1 MPRLEMI
8 AFDADDTLWHTEH
21 LYAEAQSSF
30 LRLLSN
36 YHPPD
41 WIAAR
46 LYDTEVKNLEH
57 FGYGIKSYVL
67 SMIETA
73 IELSEGR
80 VTGMDIQA
88 LLAIGRRMLSADVLL
103 LDRAADT
110 IRQLAP
116 THSLM
121 LITKGDL
128 FEQEG
133 KITRS
138 GLVHYFRHVEV
149 VSDKTRAAYEALLT
163 RHGIAPERFLM
174 VGNSLRSDVWPV
186 LELGGYAVY
195 IPYQA
200 TWAHELSDEP
210 PATQPRFH
218 RLEHLG
224 QLDELIAKIEKNEG
238 PRTKDG

>member
-1 MPRLEMI
+1 MI

-21 LYAEAQSSF
+21 LYAEAQKDF
-30 LRLLSN
+30 LQLLSH
-36 YHPPD
+36 YHPPE
-41 WIAAR
+41 WVAAR
-46 LYDTEVKNLEH
+46 LYETEVKNLEH

-80 VTGMDIQA
+80 VTGKDVQA
-88 LLAIGRRMLSADVLL
+88 LLEIGRHMLAADVLL
-103 LDRAADT
+103 LDRAAET
-110 IRQLAP
+110 IQQLAA

-121 LITKGDL
+121 MITKGDL

-138 GLVHYFRHVEV
+138 GLVHHFQHVEV
-149 VSDKTRAAYEALLT
+149 VSDKTKATYESLLKE
-163 RHGIAPERFLM
+163 HHIAPERFLM

-195 IPYQA
+195 IPYHA
-200 TWAHELSDEP
+200 TWAHEAGEEP
-210 PATQPRFH
+210 PATQPRFY

-224 QLDELIAKIEKNEG
+224 QLGELIGRIEAVFV
-238 PRTKDG
+238 